1 MTMIQRINARLIGV
15 RLYLLALVFS
25 LPDILTAL
33 VGFDW
38 SVVLPAG
45 CEGYGARIGGC
56 LAPARLILIPALK
69 NIRDAARPMG
79 PRPGDGPDGGSR

>member
-1 MTMIQRINARLIGV
+1 MSMVQRINARLVGV
-15 RLYLLALVFS
+15 RLYLLALLFS

-45 CEGYGARIGGC
+45 YEGYGARIGGC
-56 LAPARLILIPALK
+56 LALARLILVPALK
-69 NIRDAARPMG
+69 SVRDAARPA
-79 PRPGDGPDGGSR
+79 GPDGGPR